1 MQESEIRQWT
11 VLLPSGPV
19 GGEVG
24 ARCHQSHCWDSR
36 VRECDQLYTI
46 TKRHYYSAR
55 ICLCEKGKP
64 QQQALAMLLSVMWKA
79 TLKETWEVNWGPPS
93 PATLGSQAGAPFL
106 E

>member
-1 MQESEIRQWT
+1 MQESDLRQWT

-55 ICLCEKGKP
+55 ICLCETGKP
-64 QQQALAMLLSVMWKA
+64 QQQALAGGPRRERRSLSK
-79 TLKETWEVNWGPPS
+79 LC
-93 PATLGSQAGAPFL
+93 GSLRRERGS
-106 E
+106 